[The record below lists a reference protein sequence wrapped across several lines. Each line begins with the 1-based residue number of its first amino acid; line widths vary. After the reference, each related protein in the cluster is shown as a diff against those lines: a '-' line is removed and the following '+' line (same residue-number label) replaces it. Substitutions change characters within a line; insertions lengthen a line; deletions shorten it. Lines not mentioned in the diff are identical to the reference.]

1 MKNLITIILLL
12 ISSTAHAEEIDP
24 KFFKSWLTLSD
35 LLQSK
40 GIIPSAPSWAAILPM
55 CLPLKKSE
63 DETDYNRCLYEKTM
77 DEFQWPVD
85 YKYCKTQAEIEYNR
99 EYTSYVEQQN
109 QRMPQKV
116 TITEKNGTTRV
127 IEYPALPVTPL
138 HFNPPKDKINYFQ
151 DCMMQEK
158 LWNNSERWA
167 MGRRKPE
174 KEVIMP
180 KQATP

>member
-1 MKNLITIILLL
+1 MKKNLITILLL
-12 ISSTAHAEEIDP
+12 FFAGNAQANEVDP

-35 LLQSK
+35 LLQSQ
-40 GIIPSAPSWAAILPM
+40 GIIPSAPNWNAIIPM

-85 YKYCKTQAEIEYNR
+85 YKYCQSQAEIEYNKA
-99 EYTSYVEQQN
+99 YTSYVEQQT

-138 HFNPPKDKINYFQ
+138 YFNPPQDKKNYFF
-151 DCMMQEK
+151 DCMTLGK
-158 LWNNSERWA
+158 NWNSHERWT
-167 MGRRKPE
+167 MGRRKPPA
-174 KEVIMP
+174 KP
-180 KQATP
+180 TPSAPAK